1 MKLSFSTRD
10 VKRSSFLSLAKIA
23 EEYGLDGFEIYDA
36 IKERK
41 EHGDSVLRTDSLSS
55 SRSLLSSKGLSVTAL
70 HYPVPL
76 DSEEASVNT
85 LIQYVDMA
93 AVSGVENIIVS
104 LSSLPEP
111 KALSEKYASVAQKA
125 SKEGVSILFET
136 KGPLSRTSSLLPYFS
151 AFASASL
158 GAAWNTRETFFSAG
172 ESAETTIKT
181 LGAYI
186 RFVSLGDSDGE
197 KAVLIGEG
205 KLPVSQF
212 LGALRSLNYEGFVS
226 VD

>member
-10 VKRSSFLSLAKIA
+10 VKRSSFLSLTKIA

-93 AVSGVENIIVS
+93 AV
-104 LSSLPEP
+104 
-111 KALSEKYASVAQKA
+111 
-125 SKEGVSILFET
+125 
-136 KGPLSRTSSLLPYFS
+136 
-151 AFASASL
+151 
-158 GAAWNTRETFFSAG
+158 
-172 ESAETTIKT
+172 
-181 LGAYI
+181 
-186 RFVSLGDSDGE
+186 
-197 KAVLIGEG
+197 
-205 KLPVSQF
+205 
-212 LGALRSLNYEGFVS
+212 
-226 VD
+226 